1 MWLDKPLVQIP
12 ALPCSFSP
20 GVCTTSLL
28 KSSKGLWTME
38 DHSIS
43 WGAFRCP
50 LGSLCLP
57 GHPHTWC
64 AKFSSV
70 CFPQCHHFKVI
81 PLLCMYCLLQTVVTP
96 ATKPLMLSAVRRYTG
111 TLWVFLFL
119 LVLGHDSRTLYG
131 RLLQAVQEGREAL
144 GQVFT
149 TSAGSPQLK
158 QASWTI
164 AR

>member
-1 MWLDKPLVQIP
+1 
-12 ALPCSFSP
+12 
-20 GVCTTSLL
+20 
-28 KSSKGLWTME
+28 
-38 DHSIS
+38 
-43 WGAFRCP
+43 
-50 LGSLCLP
+50 
-57 GHPHTWC
+57 
-64 AKFSSV
+64 
-70 CFPQCHHFKVI
+70 
-81 PLLCMYCLLQTVVTP
+81 MYCLLQTVVTP
-96 ATKPLMLSAVRRYTG
+96 ATKPLVLSAVRRHPG
-111 TLWVFLFL
+111 ALWVFLFL